1 MSSKEIFTVDYAS
14 FVESEYL
21 ELERTS
27 SMDKAK
33 YIVNPKYSH
42 LVNKIIIVNLP
53 IDIAFPKLLRYN
65 KIISRFPIA
74 EGIGI
79 EPYDLPSDR
88 VERAQS
94 EFSCL
99 ILNKE
104 MLLNPKYLDI
114 IANNNFLV
122 GIDTVMDGFITL
134 AGYIILKNKFTNL
147 S

>member
-27 SMDKAK
+27 SMTEAR
-33 YIVNPKYSH
+33 YIVNPRYSH

-79 EPYDLPSDR
+79 EPYDMPSDR
-88 VERAQS
+88 VERDLS

-114 IANNNFLV
+114 IASNNFLV